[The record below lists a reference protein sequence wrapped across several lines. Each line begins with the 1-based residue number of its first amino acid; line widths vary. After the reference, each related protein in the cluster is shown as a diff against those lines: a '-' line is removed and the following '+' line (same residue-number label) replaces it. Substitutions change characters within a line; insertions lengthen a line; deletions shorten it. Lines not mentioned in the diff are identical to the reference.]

1 MRKRTILTIRFRE
14 QLYNVGYII
23 YMEFGFVDMLNRI
36 VKIIRKNLIDIRFI
50 SIAVLVFLFSS
61 ILVFKPGALKEGM
74 GLGYIEGE
82 APINEPVVET
92 PVVETPVVDTPV
104 VETPVVDSVSV
115 PVPNIDEPCSLC
127 GVECPNN
134 DNACLSS
141 KPSCVMCQE
150 QVIKSLNKKNINPPI
165 VVNVYTGDSG
175 DDGVIGAI
183 PSKQAIKASTRG
195 TLTGDTEFDANAPAQ
210 TTGPFLQDYSN
221 VDVDTEPTEGQLVPS
236 TSFPLVSNV
245 QEEIDQMNNL

>member
-74 GLGYIEGE
+74 GLGYIDGE

-92 PVVETPVVDTPV
+92 PVVEKRVVETPV

>member
-1 MRKRTILTIRFRE
+1 
-14 QLYNVGYII
+14 
-23 YMEFGFVDMLNRI
+23 MEFGFVDMLNRI

-50 SIAVLVFLFSS
+50 SIAVLVLLFSS